1 MIGRAR
7 FRAAAGSRIHQ
18 DTGENHATHGVP
30 MTQEPQEDGKLV
42 DWLKDELALVSA
54 YLGDTAKTDL
64 ARVRQAMSEVR
75 RAVGDWLLL
84 DGEALRR
91 KLIDVAGHDEVPELV
106 AFMERID
113 PDRPFLMAGERVLA
127 AKFRC
132 LVCGAVHETKQS
144 GELVQCDHCGGEFYQ
159 EA

>member
-1 MIGRAR
+1 MAN
-7 FRAAAGSRIHQ
+7 
-18 DTGENHATHGVP
+18 TGNTGG
-30 MTQEPQEDGKLV
+30 DDKLV
-42 DWLKDELALVSA
+42 DWLKDELALVTA
-54 YLGDTAKTDL
+54 YLGDTAQRDL
-64 ARVRQAMSEVR
+64 SRVRQAMTEVR

-91 KLIDVAGHDEVPELV
+91 KLLDVAGHDEVPELV

-132 LVCGAVHETKQS
+132 LVCGAVHQTLES
-144 GELVQCDHCGGEFYQ
+144 SELVQCVHCGGEFFQ

>member
-1 MIGRAR
+1 MK
-7 FRAAAGSRIHQ
+7 Q
-18 DTGENHATHGVP
+18 DNKTP
-30 MTQEPQEDGKLV
+30 RDDSLV
-42 DWLKDELALVSA
+42 DWLKDELSLVSA
-54 YLGDTAKTDL
+54 YLGDTARSDVQ
-64 ARVRQAMSEVR
+64 RVRQAMSEVR

-91 KLIDVAGHDEVPELV
+91 KLMDVAGHDEVPELV

-132 LVCGAVHETKQS
+132 LVCGAAHETKES
-144 GELVQCDHCGGEFYQ
+144 GELVACEKCGGDFFQ
-159 EA
+159 EV

>member
-1 MIGRAR
+1 MIDPVIHTFRRLAR
-7 FRAAAGSRIHQ
+7 TAAQ
-18 DTGENHATHGVP
+18 QGEVMTH
-30 MTQEPQEDGKLV
+30 EKHEDGPLV

-54 YLGDTAKTDL
+54 YLGDTARADL

-91 KLIDVAGHDEVPELV
+91 KLIDVSGHDEVPELV

-113 PDRPFLMAGERVLA
+113 PNRPFLMAGERVLA

-132 LVCGAVHETKQS
+132 LVCGAVHETQQS
-144 GELVQCDHCGGEFYQ
+144 GELVQCEHCGGEFYQ

>member
-1 MIGRAR
+1 
-7 FRAAAGSRIHQ
+7 
-18 DTGENHATHGVP
+18 
-30 MTQEPQEDGKLV
+30 MTRDNNQKPDDDRLV
-42 DWLKDELALVSA
+42 DWLKGELALVSG
-54 YLGDTAKTDL
+54 YLGDTARTDL

-91 KLIDVAGHDEVPELV
+91 KLLDVAGHDEVPELV

-113 PDRPFLMAGERVLA
+113 PDRPFLMAGEKVLPA
-127 AKFRC
+127 RFHC
-132 LVCGAVHETKQS
+132 LVCGATHETRES
-144 GELVQCDHCGGEFYQ
+144 GSLVACTHCGGEFFQ

>member
-1 MIGRAR
+1 MIGPR
-7 FRAAAGSRIHQ
+7 FAGPTRYRK
-18 DTGENHATHGVP
+18 GEA
-30 MTQEPQEDGKLV
+30 MTQDDEKLV
-42 DWLKDELALVSA
+42 GWLKGELSLVSG
-54 YLGDTAKTDL
+54 YLGDKARSDV
-64 ARVRQAMSEVR
+64 ARVRQAMAEVR

-91 KLIDVAGHDEVPELV
+91 KLLDVAGHDEVPELV

-132 LVCGAVHETKQS
+132 LVCGAEHVTQES
-144 GELVQCDHCGGEFYQ
+144 RELVACEHCGGEFFQ

>member
-1 MIGRAR
+1 MN
-7 FRAAAGSRIHQ
+7 Q
-18 DTGENHATHGVP
+18 DSKSPRDE
-30 MTQEPQEDGKLV
+30 QLV
-42 DWLKDELALVSA
+42 DWLKDELSLVSA
-54 YLGDTAKTDL
+54 YLGDTAKSDL
-64 ARVRQAMSEVR
+64 KRVRQAMSEVR

-91 KLIDVAGHDEVPELV
+91 KLIDVSGHDEAPELV

-113 PDRPFLMAGERVLA
+113 PDRPFLMTGERVLA

-132 LVCGAVHETKQS
+132 LVCGDVHETTQS
-144 GELVQCDHCGGEFYQ
+144 GELASCLKCGGEFFQ